1 MRYQLENEALILS
14 VDSKGAE
21 LRSLVGKANHQEYM
35 WSGDEKF
42 WGRVSPILFPVV
54 GRFFDNHYTHEGKT
68 YEISQHGFARDCEF
82 TLIRQSDHEIW
93 MRLESDDTTREVY
106 PFDFALEIGYQINGS
121 DVTVLWKVVNTGEK
135 EMHFSIGGHP
145 GFVCPLNPE
154 EKQEDYGVKFTPALE
169 CVESRLLDGGY
180 ASEEIEEY
188 TLEAGGVLPL
198 TDGLFDGDALIIEGN
213 QTQEVSLVR
222 PDGTEYLTVS
232 FDAPLF
238 GIWSP
243 PKKHA
248 PFVCIEPWYGRCD
261 PVGYKGELKDRE
273 WGNHLDSGA
282 AFETSYKISIK

>member
-1 MRYQLENEALILS
+1 MKYQLENESVRLT

-21 LRSLVGKANHQEYM
+21 LQSLVRKADDQEYM

-42 WGRVSPILFPVV
+42 WGRISPVLFPVV
-54 GRFFDNHYTHEGKT
+54 GRFYENHYTHEGKT

-82 TLIRQSDHEIW
+82 ALVSQENDEIW
-93 MRLESDDTTREVY
+93 MRLEADDAAKALY
-106 PFDFALEIGYQINGS
+106 PFDFVLEIGYRLNGN
-121 DVTVLWKVVNTGEK
+121 DVTVLWKVINAGKT

-145 GFVCPLNPE
+145 GFACPLNPL
-154 EKQEDYGVKFTPALE
+154 EKQEEYSLKFRPAPE
-169 CVESRLLDGGY
+169 CIESRLLEGPY

-188 TLEAGGVLPL
+188 VLEDGGILPL
-198 TDGLFDGDALIIEGN
+198 TDGLFDRDALIIEGN
-213 QTQEVSLVR
+213 QAQEVSLVG
-222 PDGTEYLTVS
+222 PDGTEYLSVS

-248 PFVCIEPWYGRCD
+248 PFVCIEPWYGRSD

-273 WGNHLDSGA
+273 WGNHLEPGA
-282 AFETSYKISIK
+282 VFEASYKISIK